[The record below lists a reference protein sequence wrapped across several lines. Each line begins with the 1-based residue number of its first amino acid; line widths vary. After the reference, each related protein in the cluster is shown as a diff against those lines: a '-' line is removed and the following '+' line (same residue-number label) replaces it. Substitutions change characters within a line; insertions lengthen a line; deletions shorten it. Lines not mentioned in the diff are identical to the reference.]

1 MKYNNKIQAARKNY
15 LKRLTLSDQ
24 DQALIDKDFSRRDF
38 SFFKERNT
46 PFILPEKYNAE
57 ATFSLIEKRI
67 IKSRSKSPLIKY
79 AGYVAAIIIVAFL
92 STMIYNHTKQST
104 TILYV
109 STSYGEKKEIIL
121 PDGSKV
127 VLNNMSTISYPEKMN
142 GKTRNVTLKG
152 EAYFDVAKNPNK
164 AFIVK
169 ADKVEVRVLGTK
181 FNINAYENEEN
192 ITTTLFDGSVSVS
205 ANSRNTNKLKP
216 GEQAIFSKKT
226 EKFATLILANLDN
239 EAAWRNNQLVF
250 DNEKLSDILSTLSR
264 QYNVTFN
271 VSDKQLNQLR
281 ITARFNSSESI
292 ENALNILGKSAEFT
306 YIKNNNNYKII
317 KRE

>member
-169 ADKVEVRVLGTK
+169 ADEVEVRVLGTK